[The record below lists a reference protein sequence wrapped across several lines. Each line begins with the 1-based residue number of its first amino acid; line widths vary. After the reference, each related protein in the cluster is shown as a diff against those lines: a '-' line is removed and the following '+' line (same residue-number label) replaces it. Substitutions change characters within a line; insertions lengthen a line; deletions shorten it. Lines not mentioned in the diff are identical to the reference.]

1 MEYKT
6 KRRCREACFCLS
18 LCAVFLLT
26 ACAREK
32 EAKKR
37 QEEAWQE
44 VFQVTRQDEATEP
57 QKPQE
62 INLDDYEKGQIF
74 LTKSGD
80 YRLCGSLDEGQIVV
94 DADEDELVHLY
105 LAGVHISSPE
115 GPAIL
120 VEEASKVIVTLVSGT
135 ENVLTDSPDYA
146 DYEESRACFYSV
158 SDLTINGNGSLR
170 VFGYHEDGIRSKDRI
185 KLLGGSIEVQ
195 AKGDGIR
202 GSDGILIAEASLAV
216 QSEQNGL
223 RTANQGTDGKG
234 AVEVRGGTLSLIA
247 GKNGIYAASDLY
259 MRDCV
264 CSVNSVEEKVR
275 AEGTAYIAEGCLD
288 Q

>member
-1 MEYKT
+1 M
-6 KRRCREACFCLS
+6 KRRCRTSAAFLS
-18 LCAVFLLT
+18 LCALFLLT
-26 ACAREK
+26 GCGREK
-32 EAKKR
+32 EEK
-37 QEEAWQE
+37 QEQTRREI
-44 VFQVTRQDEATEP
+44 FRVTGQDEVTEP

-62 INLDDYEKGQIF
+62 INLDDCEEEQVF
-74 LTKSGD
+74 LTKGGD
-80 YRLCGSLDEGQIVV
+80 FWIYGSMDEGQIVV

-105 LAGVHISSPE
+105 LAGVNISSAG

-120 VEEASKVIVTLVSGT
+120 VEEASKVIMTLVPET
-135 ENVLTDSPDYA
+135 ENVLTDSPDYT
-146 DYEESRACFYSV
+146 DYEESRACLYSV

-202 GSDGILIAEASLAV
+202 GSDGILITEAALMI

-223 RTANQGTDGKG
+223 RTANQGADGKG
-234 AVEVRGGTLSLIA
+234 VVEVRGGTISLIA
-247 GKNGIYAASDLY
+247 GRNGIYAASDLY
-259 MRDCV
+259 MRDCS

-275 AEGTAYIAEGCLD
+275 TEGAAYIAEGCLD

>member
-1 MEYKT
+1 MKT
-6 KRRCREACFCLS
+6 RCRASAVFLF
-18 LCAVFLLT
+18 LCAGFLLT
-26 ACAREK
+26 ACARE
-32 EAKKR
+32 EER
-37 QEEAWQE
+37 QREETLQE
-44 VFQVTRQDEATEP
+44 IFRVTGQDQVTEP

-62 INLDDYEKGQIF
+62 INLDDCEKEQVF
-74 LTKSGD
+74 LTKGGDFWISGSMD
-80 YRLCGSLDEGQIVV
+80 AGQIVV

-105 LAGVHISSPE
+105 LDGVNISSAG

-135 ENVLTDSPDYA
+135 ENVLTDSPDYTN
-146 DYEESRACFYSV
+146 YEESQACFYSV
-158 SDLTINGNGSLR
+158 SDLTINGSGSLR
-170 VFGYHEDGIRSKDRI
+170 VFGYHEDGIRSKDRV
-185 KLLGGSIEVQ
+185 KLLGGRIEVQ

-202 GSDGILIAEASLAV
+202 GSDGILITEAALTI

-223 RTANQGTDGKG
+223 RTANQGANGKG

-247 GKNGIYAASDLY
+247 GRNGIYAASDLY
-259 MRDCV
+259 MCDCI

-275 AEGTAYIAEGCLD
+275 TEGTAYIAEGCLD